1 MDAASSA
8 SLPLL
13 PERKS
18 LTGRMNTALNCPY
31 SRYLRYRFH
40 NENSVS
46 LVLAYSFLFCSAHG
60 HWNKR

>member
-1 MDAASSA
+1 MDAALSA

-13 PERKS
+13 PESKG
-18 LTGRMNTALNCPY
+18 LTGGMNTLLNCPY
-31 SRYLRYRFH
+31 SRYLRYRLH

-46 LVLAYSFLFCSAHG
+46 LVLAFSSLLCSAHG

>member
-1 MDAASSA
+1 MDAAPSD

-13 PERKS
+13 PESK
-18 LTGRMNTALNCPY
+18 GFIGGMNTLLNCPY

-46 LVLAYSFLFCSAHG
+46 LVLAFSFLLCSARDR
-60 HWNKR
+60 WKKR

>member
-46 LVLAYSFLFCSAHG
+46 LVLAFSFLLCSARDR
-60 HWNKR
+60 WKKR